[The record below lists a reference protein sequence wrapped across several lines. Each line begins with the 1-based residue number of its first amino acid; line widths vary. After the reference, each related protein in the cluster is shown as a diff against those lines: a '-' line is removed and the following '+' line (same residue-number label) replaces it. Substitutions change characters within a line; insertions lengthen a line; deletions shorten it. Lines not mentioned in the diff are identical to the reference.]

1 MNRKILKL
9 AVPNIISNITV
20 PLLGMVDLA
29 LVGHLDSAVQMGA
42 IALGGTIFNFIYWGF
57 SFLRMGT
64 SGLTAQAYGKRDLQ
78 ETTFW
83 LVRALGVGLAGAM
96 LVLLL
101 QRPIGW
107 LSFTLFGGS
116 KEVEYW
122 AARYFYIRIWAAPAT
137 IALYAF
143 TGWFIGMQNTRF
155 PMIITL
161 AVNLLNI
168 GFNIL
173 LVLGA
178 GMRSDGV
185 ALGTVLAQYGG
196 LGTAIWLYEK
206 YYRKTGRNVR
216 IFKAWN
222 TEAMKRFFLVNKDI
236 LIRTLSLIFVFTFF
250 TAKSASRGD
259 IILAVNTLL
268 LQFFMV
274 FSYLIDGFAYAAEA
288 LTGKYKGGGN
298 LPMLTKT
305 VRYLFGWGF
314 VLSIPFALS
323 YLAGGEFLIRLL
335 TNNREVIAGVQP
347 YMFWTGIIPLITFPA
362 FLWDGIY
369 IGVTASAGMRN
380 SMLISLAFV
389 FLPGYYFLTPIL
401 GNHGLWLTMM
411 LFMASRGLVQ
421 TVLAG
426 KSVFGN

>member
-1 MNRKILKL
+1 MNRKILNL

-29 LVGHLDSAVQMGA
+29 LVGHLDSAVYIGA

-64 SGLTAQAYGKRDLQ
+64 SGFTAQACGRRDLQ
-78 ETTFW
+78 EATLW
-83 LVRALGVGLAGAM
+83 LVRALGVGLAGAI

-137 IALYAF
+137 ITLYAF
-143 TGWFIGMQNTRF
+143 TGWFIGMQNARF

-161 AVNLLNI
+161 VVNLLNI
-168 GFNIL
+168 GFNAL

-185 ALGTVLAQYGG
+185 ALGTVLAQYSG
-196 LGTAIWLYEK
+196 LGTAIWLYMR
-206 YYRKTGRNVR
+206 YYRKSGRNIV
-216 IFKAWN
+216 ILKVWDKDAL
-222 TEAMKRFFLVNKDI
+222 KRFFLINKDI

-298 LPMLTKT
+298 QPMLKKT
-305 VRYLFGWGF
+305 VQYLFAWGF
-314 VLSIPFALS
+314 ALSILFALS
-323 YLAGGEFLIRLL
+323 YLAGGEFLIRKL
-335 TNNREVIAGVQP
+335 TSNREVIAVVQP
-347 YMFWTGIIPLITFPA
+347 YMFWTVVIPLITFPA

-380 SMLISLAFV
+380 SMLISLVLV

-401 GNHGLWLTMM
+401 GNQGLWLAMM
-411 LFMASRGLVQ
+411 LFMITRGVVQ
-421 TVLAG
+421 TILSKKV
-426 KSVFGN
+426 VFGK